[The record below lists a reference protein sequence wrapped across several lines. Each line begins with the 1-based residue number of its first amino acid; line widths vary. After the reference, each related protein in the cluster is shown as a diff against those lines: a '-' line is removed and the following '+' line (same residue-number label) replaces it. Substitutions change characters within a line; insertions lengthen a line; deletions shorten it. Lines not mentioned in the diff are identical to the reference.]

1 MKDCTYDILSTGQTG
16 LSFLELLAYADE
28 MFANTLTTEEIAD
41 IADIVYSKAA
51 KQDSIVQKLG
61 EIKHDYIVAG
71 ILSFIVSIHWAFIF
85 NKILVFQT
93 NEWKKTA
100 KKELVKSY
108 VTYGL
113 SGLVLNNLLL
123 YIFVDLCYV
132 SKYYAPIIVLFFLIP
147 FNYFVNKYWVY
158 KVK

>member
-61 EIKHDYIVAG
+61 EIKHDYIITSAN
-71 ILSFIVSIHWAFIF
+71 VSS
-85 NKILVFQT
+85 T
-93 NEWKKTA
+93 YDD
-100 KKELVKSY
+100 ELGWINCPSPY
-108 VTYGL
+108 D
-113 SGLVLNNLLL
+113 NQ
-123 YIFVDLCYV
+123 
-132 SKYYAPIIVLFFLIP
+132 
-147 FNYFVNKYWVY
+147 
-158 KVK
+158 

>member
-1 MKDCTYDILSTGQTG
+1 MNKKEFQRLIRFIFVGVTNTIVGYLSY
-16 LSFLELLAYADE
+16 LLFIWAIHSFR
-28 MFANTLTTEEIAD
+28 
-41 IADIVYSKAA
+41 
-51 KQDSIVQKLG
+51 
-61 EIKHDYIVAG
+61 IKHDYIVAG

-123 YIFVDLCYV
+123 YIFVDLCHV